1 MKMRCVGFEVLSR
14 TDKTT
19 GAVTNAVKLYFNYPK
34 NNVVGECVREE
45 YIGERSVAYPTLRQ
59 IIGTNANS
67 LVGAV
72 INLDYDV
79 EKYGDK
85 YSKVLVGFELVP
97 KK

>member
-1 MKMRCVGFEVLSR
+1 MKMRCVGFEVITK
-14 TDKTT
+14 TDKNT
-19 GAVTNAVKLYFNYPK
+19 GSVSNAVKLYFNYPK
-34 NNVVGECVREE
+34 NNVVGECVRDE
-45 YIGERSVAYPTLRQ
+45 YFSENSIAYPTLRQ

-72 INLDYDV
+72 INVDYDV

-85 YSKVLVGFELVP
+85 YSKSLVGFEILS